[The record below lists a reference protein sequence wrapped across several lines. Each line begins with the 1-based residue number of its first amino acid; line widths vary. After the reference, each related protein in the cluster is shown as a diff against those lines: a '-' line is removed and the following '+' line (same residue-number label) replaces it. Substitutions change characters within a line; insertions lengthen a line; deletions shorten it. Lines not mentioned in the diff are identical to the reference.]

1 MLNALELTGR
11 ADTHV
16 SRDETLDAV
25 LHAQTAAA
33 LISLRAAAAREG
45 LTIYVIS
52 GFRDFERQ
60 CSIWNSKFRGERP
73 LFDRKGELL
82 GRAALNDSELIES
95 ILAWSAL
102 PGASRHHWGSDC
114 DVIDAAAL
122 PQGYRAQLHPS
133 EFAPGGVFSRLSA
146 WLDSNAAR
154 FGFYRPYA
162 TDRGGVMPEPWHL
175 SYAPLAAPAL
185 TSLTLDT
192 LRAALSE
199 ATALEGRDQVLEAL
213 PGLYERFVLNVEAP
227 PVVPVSGG

>member
-16 SRDETLDAV
+16 RRDETLGAV
-25 LHAQTAAA
+25 LHAQAAAA
-33 LISLRAAAAREG
+33 LGSLRAAAAEAG
-45 LTIYVIS
+45 VSLYVIS
-52 GFRDFERQ
+52 SFRDFERQ
-60 CSIWNSKFRGERP
+60 CSIWNAKFRGERP
-73 LFDRKGELL
+73 LYDRQGGLIERSTLGE
-82 GRAALNDSELIES
+82 AQLIES

-122 PQGYRAQLHPS
+122 PQDYRPQLHPS
-133 EFAPGGVFSRLSA
+133 EFAPDGVFSRLSG

-175 SYAPLAAPAL
+175 SYAPIAARALA
-185 TSLTLDT
+185 SLTLET
-192 LRAALSE
+192 LRTALSE
-199 ATALEGRDQVLEAL
+199 ASVLEGRNRVLEAL
-213 PGLYERFVLNVEAP
+213 PGLYERFVLNVEAG
-227 PVVPVSGG
+227 PVPLSGV